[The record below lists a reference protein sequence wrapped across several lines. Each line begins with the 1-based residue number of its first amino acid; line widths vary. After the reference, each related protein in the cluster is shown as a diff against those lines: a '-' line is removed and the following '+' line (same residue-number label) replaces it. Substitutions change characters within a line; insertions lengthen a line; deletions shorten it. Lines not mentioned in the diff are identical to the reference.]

1 MDINQFNNYNTLYEG
16 RLRDMSKSIEIKGI
30 FKNNKYR
37 LVGTHQPTNQDFTQ
51 EHIEHLALMLRTE
64 LKPLKDKFKGIE
76 INFYNDGKLFNNGE
90 YFIDDI
96 LDQDADG
103 VAKEIVRLYKFYLIR
118 L

>member
-1 MDINQFNNYNTLYEG
+1 MDINQSNNYNKLYEG

-30 FKNNKYR
+30 FKNNKCR
-37 LVGTHQPTNQDFTQ
+37 LVGIHQPTNQEFTQ
-51 EHIEHLALMLRTE
+51 EHIEHLALMLCTE
-64 LKPLKDKFKGIE
+64 LKPLKDKFKSIE
-76 INFYNDGKLFNNGE
+76 IKFYNDGKLFNNGE

-103 VAKEIVRLYKFYLIR
+103 VAKEIVELYKYYLIR